1 MGDQQEPRDP
11 AYEWLYSARRNRSG
25 PADDETRPIRKQ
37 PAQPPSTGS
46 PQPPRSGQQ
55 SAGSG
60 QSAESARPG
69 DATQVLGVQPRP
81 TRPAGSAPA
90 GSPDSFG
97 GTFPTPPPGAQPKFA
112 TPTQTYPAT
121 PPPRPPLGATTPAQQ
136 RPRRKRR
143 NWWLRGILLLLL
155 LWLVFL
161 LAVPIWTWK
170 HINKVDAEPD
180 GARPS
185 ATPGT
190 TYLLVGSDSRAG
202 LTKQQRGDLG
212 TGQAAGQRTDTI
224 VLLHVPDGGGPNLLL
239 SVPRDS
245 YVDIPGHG
253 MSKIN
258 AAYALGGPK
267 LLVRT
272 IEHDTGVRVDDYVE
286 VGFAGFVDVVDAVG
300 GIQVCPTQSISDP
313 KAGHLKMSKGCQ
325 QVDGH
330 TALDYSRS
338 RAFALG
344 DITRALHQREVIS
357 AVGKKAASWQTV
369 VLPWRYLAVN
379 RAAADSLTIGDNV
392 GPFDLARFA
401 WAMAHSSG
409 SNAKRC
415 VVPYSSLG
423 AATAAG
429 SAVIWDAPKSKALFS
444 AIRADDTS
452 SIHCAAQ

>member
-1 MGDQQEPRDP
+1 MGDEQEPRDP

-37 PAQPPSTGS
+37 PAQPPSAES
-46 PQPPRSGQQ
+46 AEAAQ
-55 SAGSG
+55 SARSA
-60 QSAESARPG
+60 QSAESAQPV

-81 TRPAGSAPA
+81 TSAAGTAP
-90 GSPDSFG
+90 GESPDSFG
-97 GTFPTPPPGAQPKFA
+97 GTFPTPPPGGQPKFA
-112 TPTQTYPAT
+112 TPTQAYPAT
-121 PPPRPPLGATTPAQQ
+121 APPRPPLGATTPTQQ

-143 NWWLRGILLLLL
+143 TWWLRGILILLL

-161 LAVPIWTWK
+161 LAVPVWTWQ

-180 GARPS
+180 GTRPA

-224 VLLHVPDGGGPNLLL
+224 VLLHVPDGGRPNLLL

-245 YVDIPGHG
+245 FVDIPGHG

-325 QVDGH
+325 EVDGH

-392 GPFDLARFA
+392 GPFDLVRFA

-429 SAVIWDAPKSKALFS
+429 SAVIWDVPKSKALFS
-444 AIRADDTS
+444 AIRSDDTS